1 MKKAKERLNAKQN
14 LIHLKIKVNTFIYL
28 RLMIILVLLI
38 FCASLKKP
46 GIFIFI
52 ILGSIIYFGS
62 EAIFYDYPLFTKRK
76 KEYDEFIEFL
86 SFLKLEPNLKEN
98 VIDSIINVLN
108 EVNYSFSDTLRSIA
122 QKRKYGEKE
131 NLDVT
136 ILSGDRDT
144 FQLVTNKITVRIPRT
159 KQGKTETDDYTKEK
173 VIEEYGLEPKLLIDV
188 KGLQGDT
195 SDNIPGVAGIGPKT
209 AIELIKKYG
218 SIENLYN
225 QIEKGLDDIKGKQRE
240 KLVENKD
247 LAYLSKTLG
256 TIDTSVPY

>member
-131 NLDVT
+131 KIDNFFINQDIKNGLELILSNDFLKNPYLIDEVSNKISQNELLRTKKQMASIPIILFIVSLIFTLTISYLFYYIST
-136 ILSGDRDT
+136 IL
-144 FQLVTNKITVRIPRT
+144 
-159 KQGKTETDDYTKEK
+159 
-173 VIEEYGLEPKLLIDV
+173 
-188 KGLQGDT
+188 
-195 SDNIPGVAGIGPKT
+195 
-209 AIELIKKYG
+209 
-218 SIENLYN
+218 
-225 QIEKGLDDIKGKQRE
+225 
-240 KLVENKD
+240 
-247 LAYLSKTLG
+247 
-256 TIDTSVPY
+256 